1 MPMASKQ
8 NRVFVGRIIG
18 TSVFDPVG
26 DVVGKVRDVVITP
39 DISKNPE
46 ALGLIVEVMP
56 RRRIFLPMGRVTAIE
71 SGQILSTG
79 KVDLRRFTQR
89 TSETLVMA
97 ELIDRKVE
105 LSVSG
110 ENVIIGDIA
119 IDYQERTRTWIVTKV
134 FVRKPGKG
142 FRRFAEE
149 LTVNWEDLKGLD
161 DKYTTHAVDGLLSM
175 VANMAPTDLAS
186 LLRDLPEERRLA
198 VVAELSDDTLADV
211 LEELPEE
218 DRVNLVEHLGFER
231 VIEVFEELNP
241 DDAADL
247 LKELP
252 AQKALE
258 IIESLEP
265 SDAEDLRRLI
275 SYEDYTA
282 GGMMTTDPVLVSPDT
297 TVAQALAHVRNP
309 SISPALAA
317 QVYVVRSP
325 IETPTGQYLGTVHI
339 QQLLRETP
347 STLVT
352 QALDRALVPLGP
364 NSNLATVA
372 RHFAAYNLVALPVV
386 DEAGR
391 LLGAVTVDDL
401 VDHMLPEDWRD
412 REEGYDE

>member
-1 MPMASKQ
+1 MASKQ
-8 NRVFVGRIIG
+8 ERVFVGRLIG
-18 TSVFDPVG
+18 TSVFDPQG

-39 DISKNPE
+39 DISKNPQ
-46 ALGLIVEVMP
+46 ALGLVVEVMP

-79 KVDLRRFTQR
+79 KVDLSRFAQR
-89 TSETLVMA
+89 SSETLIMA
-97 ELIDRKVE
+97 ELIDRKVS
-105 LSVSG
+105 LAGQDV
-110 ENVIIGDIA
+110 VIGDVA
-119 IDYQERTRTWIVTKV
+119 IDYQERTRTWMVTKV

-142 FRRFAEE
+142 FRRFSEE
-149 LTVNWEDLKGLD
+149 LTVNWSDIAGLD
-161 DKYTTHAVDGLLSM
+161 EKQTAHAVDSLLAM
-175 VANMAPTDLAS
+175 VSHMAPTDLAS

-198 VVAELSDDTLADV
+198 VVAELNDDTLADV

-231 VIEVFEELNP
+231 VLEVFEELNP

-252 AQKALE
+252 AQKAQE

-265 SDAEDLRRLI
+265 SDAEDLKRLI

-297 TVAQALAHVRNP
+297 TVAAALAQVRNP

-325 IETPTGQYLGTVHI
+325 LETPTGQYLGTVHF

-364 NSNLATVA
+364 HANLATVA

-391 LLGAVTVDDL
+391 LVGAVTVDDL
-401 VDHMLPEDWRD
+401 VDHMLPEDWRHTD
-412 REEGYDE
+412 IEED

>member
-1 MPMASKQ
+1 MASKQ
-8 NRVFVGRIIG
+8 ERVFVGRLVG
-18 TSVFDPVG
+18 TSVFDPQG

-39 DISKNPE
+39 DISKNPQ
-46 ALGLIVEVMP
+46 ALGLVVEVMP

-71 SGQILSTG
+71 AGQILSTG

-89 TSETLVMA
+89 SSETLVMA
-97 ELIDRKVE
+97 ELIDRKV
-105 LSVSG
+105 SFQGADV
-110 ENVIIGDIA
+110 VIGDVA
-119 IDYQERTRTWIVTKV
+119 IDYQERTRTWMVTKV

-142 FRRFAEE
+142 FRRFSEE
-149 LTVNWEDLKGLD
+149 LTVNWSELVGLD
-161 DKYTTHAVDGLLSM
+161 DKQTAHAVDGLLAM
-175 VANMAPTDLAS
+175 VSNMAPTDLAS

-198 VVAELSDDTLADV
+198 VVAELNDDTLADV

-218 DRVNLVEHLGFER
+218 DRVDLVEHLGFER
-231 VIEVFEELNP
+231 VLEVFEELNP

-252 AQKALE
+252 AQKAQE

-265 SDAEDLRRLI
+265 ADAEDLKRLI

-297 TVAQALAHVRNP
+297 TVAAALAQVRNP

-325 IETPTGQYLGTVHI
+325 LETPTGQYLGTVHF

-364 NSNLATVA
+364 NANLATVA

-386 DEAGR
+386 DDAGR

-412 REEGYDE
+412 SEEGYDE

>member
-1 MPMASKQ
+1 MSMASNQ
-8 NRVFVGRIIG
+8 NRVYVGRLIG
-18 TSVFDPVG
+18 TSVFDPQG
-26 DVVGKVRDVVITP
+26 DPVGKVRDVVLSSIVTRTP
-39 DISKNPE
+39 QV
-46 ALGLIVEVMP
+46 LGLVVEVMP
-56 RRRIFLPMGRVTAIE
+56 RRSIFLPMGRVTAIE
-71 SGQILSTG
+71 FGQVLSTG
-79 KVDLRRFTQR
+79 KVDLRRFSQHS
-89 TSETLVMA
+89 SETLVMA
-97 ELIDRKVE
+97 ELIDRKVTIINSQDE
-105 LSVSG
+105 V
-110 ENVIIGDIA
+110 VIGDVA
-119 IDYQERTRTWIVTKV
+119 IDYQERTRSWIVTKV

-142 FRRFAEE
+142 LRRFSEE
-149 LTVNWEDLKGLD
+149 LTLDWNDIVGLD
-161 DKYTTHAVDGLLSM
+161 GESSVHAVDSLLAMIS
-175 VANMAPTDLAS
+175 NMAPTDLAS

-218 DRVNLVEHLGFER
+218 DRVELIQHLGFDR
-231 VIEVFEELNP
+231 VLEVFEELNP

-252 AQKALE
+252 AQKAQE

-265 SDAEDLRRLI
+265 SDAEDLKRLI

-282 GGMMTTDPVLVSPDT
+282 GGMMTTDPVLVTPDT
-297 TVAQALAHVRNP
+297 TVASALAQVRNP
-309 SISPALAA
+309 SIPPALAA

-325 IETPTGQYLGTVHI
+325 LETPTGQYLGTVHF

-347 STLVT
+347 STLVS

-364 NSNLATVA
+364 NANLATVA

-386 DEAGR
+386 DDAGR

-412 REEGYDE
+412 TDTEEV

>member
-1 MPMASKQ
+1 MGSKQ
-8 NRVFVGRIIG
+8 ERVFVGRLVG
-18 TSVFDPVG
+18 TSVFDPQG

-39 DISKNPE
+39 DISKNPQ
-46 ALGLIVEVMP
+46 ALGLVVEVMP

-71 SGQILSTG
+71 AGQILSTG

-89 TSETLVMA
+89 SSETLVIA
-97 ELIDRKVE
+97 ELIDRKV
-105 LSVSG
+105 SFKGADV
-110 ENVIIGDIA
+110 VIGDVA
-119 IDYQERTRTWIVTKV
+119 IDYQERTRTWMVTKV

-142 FRRFAEE
+142 FRRFSEE
-149 LTVNWEDLKGLD
+149 LTVNWSELVGLD
-161 DKYTTHAVDGLLSM
+161 DKQTAHAVDGLLAM
-175 VANMAPTDLAS
+175 VSNMAPTDLAS

-198 VVAELSDDTLADV
+198 VVAELNDDTLADV

-218 DRVNLVEHLGFER
+218 DRVDLVEHLGFER
-231 VIEVFEELNP
+231 VLEVFEELNP

-252 AQKALE
+252 AQKAQE

-265 SDAEDLRRLI
+265 ADAEDLRRLI

-297 TVAQALAHVRNP
+297 TVAAALAQVRNP
-309 SISPALAA
+309 NISPALAA

-325 IETPTGQYLGTVHI
+325 LETPTGQYLGTVHF

-364 NSNLATVA
+364 NANLATVA

-386 DEAGR
+386 DDAGR
-391 LLGAVTVDDL
+391 LVGAVTVDDL

-412 REEGYDE
+412 SEEGYDE

>member
-1 MPMASKQ
+1 MASKQ
-8 NRVFVGRIIG
+8 ERVFVGRLIG
-18 TSVFDPVG
+18 TSVFDPQG

-39 DISKNPE
+39 DISKNPQ

-56 RRRIFLPMGRVTAIE
+56 RRRIFVPMGRVTAIE

-89 TSETLVMA
+89 SSETLVMA
-97 ELIDRKVE
+97 ELVDRKV
-105 LSVSG
+105 SFQGADV
-110 ENVIIGDIA
+110 VIGDVA
-119 IDYQERTRTWIVTKV
+119 IDYQERTRTWMVTKV

-142 FRRFAEE
+142 FRRFSEE
-149 LTVNWEDLKGLD
+149 LTVNWSDITGLD
-161 DKYTTHAVDGLLSM
+161 EKQTAHAVDGLLAM

-186 LLRDLPEERRLA
+186 LLRDLPEERRMA
-198 VVAELSDDTLADV
+198 VVAELNDDTLADV

-218 DRVNLVEHLGFER
+218 DRVDLVEHLGFER
-231 VIEVFEELNP
+231 VLEVFEELNP

-252 AQKALE
+252 AQKAQE

-265 SDAEDLRRLI
+265 SDAEDLKRLI

-297 TVAQALAHVRNP
+297 TVAAALAQVRNP

-325 IETPTGQYLGTVHI
+325 LETPTGQYLGTVHF

-364 NSNLATVA
+364 NANLATVA

-386 DEAGR
+386 DDAGR

-412 REEGYDE
+412 AEEGYDE

>member
-1 MPMASKQ
+1 MASKQ
-8 NRVFVGRIIG
+8 ERVFVGRLIG
-18 TSVFDPVG
+18 TSVFDPQG
-26 DVVGKVRDVVITP
+26 DVVGKVRDIVITP
-39 DISKNPE
+39 DISKNPQ
-46 ALGLIVEVMP
+46 ALGLVVEVMP

-71 SGQILSTG
+71 AGQILSTG

-89 TSETLVMA
+89 ASETLVMA
-97 ELIDRKVE
+97 ELIDRKVS
-105 LSVSG
+105 LQGDDV
-110 ENVIIGDIA
+110 VIGDVA
-119 IDYQERTRTWIVTKV
+119 LDYQERTRTWMVTKV

-142 FRRFAEE
+142 FRRFSEE
-149 LTVNWEDLKGLD
+149 LTVNWSDISGLD
-161 DKYTTHAVDGLLSM
+161 EKQTAHAVDGLLAM
-175 VANMAPTDLAS
+175 VSHMAPTDLAS
-186 LLRDLPEERRLA
+186 LLRDLPEERRMA
-198 VVAELSDDTLADV
+198 VVAELNDDTLADV

-218 DRVNLVEHLGFER
+218 DRVDLVEHLGFER
-231 VIEVFEELNP
+231 VLEVFEELNP

-252 AQKALE
+252 AQKAQE

-265 SDAEDLRRLI
+265 SDAEDLKRLI

-297 TVAQALAHVRNP
+297 TVAAALAQVRNP

-325 IETPTGQYLGTVHI
+325 LETPTGQYLGTVHF

-364 NSNLATVA
+364 NANLATVA

-386 DEAGR
+386 DDAGR

-412 REEGYDE
+412 AEEGYDE

>member
-1 MPMASKQ
+1 MASKQ
-8 NRVFVGRIIG
+8 ERVFVGRLIG
-18 TSVFDPVG
+18 TNVFDPQG

-39 DISKNPE
+39 DISKNPQ
-46 ALGLIVEVMP
+46 ALGLVVEVMP

-79 KVDLRRFTQR
+79 KVDLSRFTQR
-89 TSETLVMA
+89 SSETLVMA
-97 ELIDRKVE
+97 ELLDRKV
-105 LSVSG
+105 SFQG
-110 ENVIIGDIA
+110 EDVVIGDVA
-119 IDYQERTRTWIVTKV
+119 IDYQERTRTWMVTKV

-142 FRRFAEE
+142 FRRFSEE
-149 LTVNWEDLKGLD
+149 LTVNWNDIAGLD
-161 DKYTTHAVDGLLSM
+161 EKQTAHAVDGLLAM
-175 VANMAPTDLAS
+175 VSNMAPTDLAS

-198 VVAELSDDTLADV
+198 VVAELNDDTLADV

-231 VIEVFEELNP
+231 ILEVFEELNP

-252 AQKALE
+252 AQKAQE

-265 SDAEDLRRLI
+265 SDAEDLKRLI

-297 TVAQALAHVRNP
+297 TVAAALAQVRNP

-325 IETPTGQYLGTVHI
+325 LETPTGQYLGTVHF

-364 NSNLATVA
+364 HANLATVA

-391 LLGAVTVDDL
+391 LVGTVTVDDL
-401 VDHMLPEDWRD
+401 VDHMLPEDWRHTD
-412 REEGYDE
+412 IEED

>member
-1 MPMASKQ
+1 MASKQ
-8 NRVFVGRIIG
+8 ERVFVGRLIG
-18 TSVFDPVG
+18 TSVFDPQG

-39 DISKNPE
+39 DISKNPQ

-56 RRRIFLPMGRVTAIE
+56 RRRIFVPMGRVTAIE

-89 TSETLVMA
+89 SSETLVMA
-97 ELIDRKVE
+97 ELVDRKV
-105 LSVSG
+105 SFQGADV
-110 ENVIIGDIA
+110 VIGDVA
-119 IDYQERTRTWIVTKV
+119 IDYQERTRTWMVTKV

-142 FRRFAEE
+142 FRRFSEE
-149 LTVNWEDLKGLD
+149 LTVNWSDISGLD
-161 DKYTTHAVDGLLSM
+161 EKQTAHAVDGLLAM

-186 LLRDLPEERRLA
+186 LLRDLPEERRMA
-198 VVAELSDDTLADV
+198 VVAELNDDTLADV

-218 DRVNLVEHLGFER
+218 DRVDLVEHLGFER
-231 VIEVFEELNP
+231 VLEVFEELNP

-252 AQKALE
+252 AQKAQE

-265 SDAEDLRRLI
+265 SDAEDLKRLI

-297 TVAQALAHVRNP
+297 TVAAALAQVRNP

-325 IETPTGQYLGTVHI
+325 LETPTGQYLGTVHF

-364 NSNLATVA
+364 NANLATVA

-386 DEAGR
+386 DDAGR

-412 REEGYDE
+412 AEEGYDE